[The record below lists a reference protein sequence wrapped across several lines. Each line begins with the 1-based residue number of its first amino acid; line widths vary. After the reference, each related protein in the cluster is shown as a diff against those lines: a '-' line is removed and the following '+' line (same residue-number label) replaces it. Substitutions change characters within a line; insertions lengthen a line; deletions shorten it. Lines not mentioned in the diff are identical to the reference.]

1 MLPGQLSF
9 LTPATAATATS
20 LIGLTVQMEGR
31 SDKPCRCGETKLV
44 VGSPKGPHAGSAH
57 CPNCGKHRGWISK
70 RAAYFLT
77 ECLRTFGTGS
87 TFHIRNADFD
97 EGIKQ

>member
-9 LTPATAATATS
+9 LAPATAATATS

-31 SDKPCRCGETKLV
+31 ADKPCRCGETALV
-44 VGSPKGPHAGSAH
+44 VGSPKGPHVGSLY
-57 CPNCGKHRGWISK
+57 CSSCNRHRGWLPK
-70 RAAYFLT
+70 KAADFLN

-87 TFHIRNADFD
+87 TFHIRNFAERD
-97 EGIKQ
+97 

>member
-31 SDKPCRCGETKLV
+31 ADKPCRCGETKLV
-44 VGSPKGPHAGSAH
+44 VGSPKGPHAGSL
-57 CPNCGKHRGWISK
+57 NCASCNRHRGWIPK
-70 RAAYFLT
+70 RAVYFLT
-77 ECLRTFGTGS
+77 ECLRTFGTGAN
-87 TFHIRNADFD
+87 FFIRNCDF
-97 EGIKQ
+97 E